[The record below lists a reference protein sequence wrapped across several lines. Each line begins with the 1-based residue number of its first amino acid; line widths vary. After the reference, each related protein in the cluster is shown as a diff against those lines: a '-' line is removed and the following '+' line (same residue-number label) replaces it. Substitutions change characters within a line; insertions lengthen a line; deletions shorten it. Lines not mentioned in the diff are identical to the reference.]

1 MHSTDGLHARQQ
13 SLPLLDTDGAYPNDD
28 QTTQWCAGYNGS
40 KSKENMK
47 KVVAAASTIS
57 LPPLSVIAAAGDDF
71 RFSLSHLCS
80 PVRFQTTLDRLAAAF
95 TAEGDYTALLLIL

>member
-1 MHSTDGLHARQQ
+1 MEHI
-13 SLPLLDTDGAYPNDD
+13 
-28 QTTQWCAGYNGS
+28 QTTTKRRSGVQDTTDQ

-80 PVRFQTTLDRLAAAF
+80 PVRFQTTLNRLAAAF